1 MGEFS
6 RKDYISH
13 LPQSIIETILA
24 KVPTRDAVRTSILS
38 KKWRYQWATMTQL
51 VLDEEYMGFSGYRNV
66 SKNKIL
72 RFIVRYFLLH
82 DGPIHKFKISTLY
95 SISSTEMD
103 TWLLFL
109 SRKDI
114 KELLLE
120 VWQSRNYW
128 NSQSRNFWNFRTP
141 SCIFS
146 CQKLTRLK
154 LYRFKVEPPLGFQG
168 FPCLKYLNLFGG
180 EVTIEVIE
188 NLITGCPLLE
198 KFKFSNGDNLALTV
212 CSPNLKHLT
221 VRGIFKYIYLEHTPS
236 LVHLIL
242 DFTSLQWEDSVPVRV
257 PVTHNCLKVISLRE
271 INFEEMKQVSYVR
284 QLLLQSPNL
293 QELHI
298 LAGDFKCLNHQN
310 AAGMDFWERE
320 FPTDFTFKHLKIV
333 NMDYSCSR
341 IDIAFLIFVLGRSPV
356 LEKMCIKL
364 ESFDDISD
372 AELSRLQQAS
382 ANIQLHLFD

>member
-51 VLDEEYMGFSGYRNV
+51 VLDEEYMGFSCYRNV
-66 SKNKIL
+66 SRNKIL

-128 NSQSRNFWNFRTP
+128 NFQTRNYWIFRTP

-154 LYRFKVEPPLGFQG
+154 LYRFK
-168 FPCLKYLNLFGG
+168 
-180 EVTIEVIE
+180 
-188 NLITGCPLLE
+188 
-198 KFKFSNGDNLALTV
+198 FKFNNEDILALTV

-221 VRGIFKYIYLEHTPS
+221 VRGIFKYIYLEHTPL

-242 DFTSLQWEDSVPVRV
+242 DFTSLQWEDNVPVRV
-257 PVTHNCLKVISLRE
+257 PVTHNCLKVISLGE

-298 LAGDFKCLNHQN
+298 VVSH
-310 AAGMDFWERE
+310 
-320 FPTDFTFKHLKIV
+320 
-333 NMDYSCSR
+333 
-341 IDIAFLIFVLGRSPV
+341 
-356 LEKMCIKL
+356 MCC
-364 ESFDDISD
+364 
-372 AELSRLQQAS
+372 
-382 ANIQLHLFD
+382 